1 MKKLIRKLF
10 TLPIKIYQWTLSP
23 LLGPSKCR
31 FKPTCSHYAV
41 EAIEEWGVFKGT
53 YLAFRR
59 ILRCHP
65 WGGFGYDPVPKRE
78 VTSPTKEEVSSPA
91 KNQ

>member
-41 EAIEEWGVFKGT
+41 EAIEEWGIFKGT
-53 YLAFRR
+53 YLAVRR

-65 WGGFGYDPVPKRE
+65 WGGFGYDPVPKRDGAPNE
-78 VTSPTKEEVSSPA
+78 KSV
-91 KNQ
+91 

>member
-10 TLPIKIYQWTLSP
+10 TLPIRVYQWTLSP

-41 EAIEEWGVFKGT
+41 EAIEEWGIFKGT
-53 YLAFRR
+53 YLAVRR

-65 WGGFGYDPVPKRE
+65 WGGFGYDPVPKRDKLPNE
-78 VTSPTKEEVSSPA
+78 KSA
-91 KNQ
+91 

>member
-1 MKKLIRKLF
+1 MKKLIRRIF
-10 TLPIKIYQWTLSP
+10 VLPIKIYQYTLSP

-41 EAIEEWGVFKGT
+41 EAIEEWGIFKGT
-53 YLAFRR
+53 YLAVRR

-78 VTSPTKEEVSSPA
+78 DNVS
-91 KNQ
+91 